1 MSFFN
6 LFFKNLLGY
15 KIEKSDIIRDNSV
28 KEIKFNSIEKYKND
42 KLVNKLNMD
51 NRDYLFIDYQSLDD
65 QLQKITNELND
76 LKLNSKSGGD
86 GKGKKRFNKSG
97 KKNKIESLV
106 GDKRFVEEIAK
117 DYYSLITG
125 TPQQSILAT
134 PQQSILATPQ
144 QSILATPQQ
153 SILATPQQSN
163 LVTPDIIIAYGS
175 DSNMSALIDENEFET
190 KYKELRMNYD

>member
-6 LFFKNLLGY
+6 LFFKNLFGY
-15 KIEKSDIIRDNSV
+15 KIEKSDIIRDNSI

-76 LKLNSKSGGD
+76 LKLNSKSGGN
-86 GKGKKRFNKSG
+86 GKKSG
-97 KKNKIESLV
+97 KKDKIESLV
-106 GDKRFVEEIAK
+106 GDKRFVEEMAK
-117 DYYSLITG
+117 NYYSLITG

-134 PQQSILATPQ
+134 PQQSILATP
-144 QSILATPQQ
+144 
-153 SILATPQQSN
+153 
-163 LVTPDIIIAYGS
+163 DIIIAYGS
-175 DSNMSALIDENEFET
+175 DSNISALIDENEFET
-190 KYKELRMNYD
+190 NYKELRMNYD

>member
-76 LKLNSKSGGD
+76 LKLNGKIGGV
-86 GKGKKRFNKSG
+86 KNSG
-97 KKNKIESLV
+97 KNNKI
-106 GDKRFVEEIAK
+106 KEIVK
-117 DYYSLITG
+117 KIDSLITE
-125 TPQQSILAT
+125 TPQQNEST
-134 PQQSILATPQ
+134 T
-144 QSILATPQQ
+144 T
-153 SILATPQQSN
+153 QQSN
-163 LVTPDIIIAYGS
+163 SATPYILIAYGLNP
-175 DSNMSALIDENEFET
+175 DIYMFIEENFF
-190 KYKELRMNYD
+190 KNRYKDLYMNYD

>member
-6 LFFKNLLGY
+6 LFFKNLFGY

-76 LKLNSKSGGD
+76 LKLNSKSGGN
-86 GKGKKRFNKSG
+86 GKGTKKKTNKSG
-97 KKNKIESLV
+97 KKDKIKSLV

-144 QSILATPQQ
+144 QS
-153 SILATPQQSN
+153 N
-163 LVTPDIIIAYGS
+163 LVTPDITIAYGS
-175 DSNMSALIDENEFET
+175 DSNMSELIDENDFET

>member
-86 GKGKKRFNKSG
+86 GKGKKRINKSG

-106 GDKRFVEEIAK
+106 GDKRFVEKIAK

-134 PQQSILATPQ
+134 PQQSILATPH
-144 QSILATPQQ
+144 IL
-153 SILATPQQSN
+153 
-163 LVTPDIIIAYGS
+163 IAYE
-175 DSNMSALIDENEFET
+175 SNPSASTIARLINENDFES
-190 KYKELRMNYD
+190 KYKFFRINYD